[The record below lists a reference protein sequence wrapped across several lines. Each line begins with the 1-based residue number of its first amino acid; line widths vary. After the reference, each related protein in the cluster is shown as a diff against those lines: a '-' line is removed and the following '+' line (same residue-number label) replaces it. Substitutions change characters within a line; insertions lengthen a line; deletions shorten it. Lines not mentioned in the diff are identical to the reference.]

1 MLLKVIKERVD
12 YTERDIKEY
21 STARTDIEEKL
32 RIVPQNMEIAD
43 EQHFRRTKFRTV
55 PGWPNLIATQPYTAL
70 LRYRMSKFLSGVS
83 HRVTGLV
90 LISTFQ
96 FGSAYCQRQALQVG
110 NVPRVFL
117 LVFPTHAPEIVENKN

>member
-1 MLLKVIKERVD
+1 
-12 YTERDIKEY
+12 
-21 STARTDIEEKL
+21 
-32 RIVPQNMEIAD
+32 
-43 EQHFRRTKFRTV
+43 
-55 PGWPNLIATQPYTAL
+55 
-70 LRYRMSKFLSGVS
+70 MSKFLSGVS

-117 LVFPTHAPEIVENKN
+117 LVFPTLALEIVENEI